1 MNAQPGTPPRESVR
15 LVSRRDVR
23 LVNRAGHV
31 YICSSTGTL
40 RVPQRN
46 PELSELEGDIGLE
59 FLPDDVIA
67 GLRSR
72 TLVHSASDAPLS
84 HPLYDTGGPDATRPA
99 VVVGEGPL
107 SDGVAERLRR
117 AGAEAVRAPAPDRSA
132 DPGALVLPL
141 HGDEV
146 LLRRWTERAMD
157 ARAPILTHL
166 SSPARLLFA
175 LLDPPR
181 TACPVCLVRRLR
193 ANHTWQPIADLPLD
207 VLYGAAESDRWP
219 TTAIAAAMLAHQ
231 TMAALTRG
239 PSGPAEL
246 LEVDHAT
253 LVTTRHPALHTPLCP
268 ACAPVAAPPEPAE
281 PPAVDPESCW
291 ERMRRAVDPLTGL
304 VAEVRVRDADREPGN
319 STTHV
324 LTAGHP
330 TTTWFSP
337 VQASSC
343 SGAVKYDPTLARV
356 CAVGEFMERY
366 AAGVYDPDR
375 LVRASFRK
383 LGAAAVDPRSLPL
396 ASEREYA
403 ALPRIAPFDPDLEL
417 DWVEGRSLT
426 TGRSRYVPAC
436 VVYVPYRFPRR
447 RERLIDPISTG
458 LAAGSGPHHATL
470 GGLLEVVERDAVAV
484 FWENRLALPTL
495 DLGGLTGGP
504 AAAIVERLTAAGVQV
519 LCKDLTTDLGIP
531 AVSVRYVEGPADRPV
546 VAHATSAHLDL
557 HGALLGALEEADLC
571 RTGLRSWL
579 AERDIPGVDDIEL
592 DRSDFYTYY
601 CGPGRLSLVPF
612 WDEGPLRPLPAPSPA
627 PASHQAAVEEV
638 VRRLAARGY
647 EPIAVDIT
655 PVDVAECGVRVVRSV
670 VPGLCPI
677 TLRRDFRR
685 RGGRRLYEA
694 PVRMG
699 LRAAPLTEDELNP
712 YPLPLG

>member
-1 MNAQPGTPPRESVR
+1 M
-15 LVSRRDVR
+15 
-23 LVNRAGHV
+23 
-31 YICSSTGTL
+31 
-40 RVPQRN
+40 
-46 PELSELEGDIGLE
+46 SELKGDIGLE
-59 FLPDDVIA
+59 SLPADVIA

-72 TLVHSASDAPLS
+72 TLVHPASDTLLS
-84 HPLYDTGGPDATRPA
+84 HPLYGAGGQDAAGPA

-107 SDGVAERLRR
+107 PDSVAELLRR
-117 AGAEAVRAPAPDRSA
+117 AGAEVVRAAAPGRST
-132 DPGALVLPL
+132 PKVLVLPL
-141 HGDEV
+141 HEDET
-146 LLRRWTERAMD
+146 LLRRWTEQAMD
-157 ARAPILTHL
+157 ARAPIVTHL

-175 LLDPPR
+175 VLEPPR
-181 TACPVCLVRRLR
+181 TACPVCLVRRMR
-193 ANHTWQPIADLPLD
+193 ANHTWQAIADLPLD
-207 VLYGAAESDRWP
+207 VLYGTADSDRWP
-219 TTAIAAAMLAHQ
+219 TTTMAAALLAHQ
-231 TMAALTRG
+231 ARSVLTRG
-239 PSGPAEL
+239 PSGPADL
-246 LEVDHAT
+246 VEVDHAT
-253 LVTTRHPALHTPLCP
+253 LVNTRHPALHTPLCP
-268 ACAPVAAPPEPAE
+268 ACATAAAPPEPAE
-281 PPAVDPESCW
+281 PSAVDPASCW
-291 ERMRRAVDPLTGL
+291 ERMSRAVDPLTGL
-304 VAEVRVRDADREPGN
+304 VAEIRVQDPDREPGN

-366 AAGVYDPDR
+366 AAGVYDPER
-375 LVRASFRK
+375 LVRASFRA

-403 ALPRIAPFDPDLEL
+403 SLARIAPFDPDLEL

-426 TGRSRYVPAC
+426 TGRSRYLPAC

-447 RERLIDPISTG
+447 EERLVDPISTG
-458 LAAGSGPHHATL
+458 LAAGSGLHHAVL
-470 GGLLEVVERDAVAV
+470 GGLLEVVERDAVSI
-484 FWENRLALPTL
+484 FWENRLTLPTL
-495 DLGGLTGGP
+495 DLGGLTEGP
-504 AAAIVERLTAAGVQV
+504 AAAIVGRLTAAGVQV
-519 LCKDLTTDLGIP
+519 MCKDLTTDLGIP
-531 AVSVRYVEGPADRPV
+531 AVSVRYVEGPEERPM

-571 RTGLRSWL
+571 RTGLGSWL
-579 AERDIPGVDDIEL
+579 AEREIPDVDATKM
-592 DRSDFYTYY
+592 DRADFYTYY
-601 CGPGRLSLVPF
+601 CAPGRLSLVPF
-612 WDEGPLRPLPAPSPA
+612 WDQGPLRPLPTPRSTSASPE
-627 PASHQAAVEEV
+627 ASVEEV
-638 VRRLAARGY
+638 VRRLSARGY

-670 VPGLCPI
+670 VPGLCPL

-699 LRAAPLTEDELNP
+699 LRTTPLAEEELNP